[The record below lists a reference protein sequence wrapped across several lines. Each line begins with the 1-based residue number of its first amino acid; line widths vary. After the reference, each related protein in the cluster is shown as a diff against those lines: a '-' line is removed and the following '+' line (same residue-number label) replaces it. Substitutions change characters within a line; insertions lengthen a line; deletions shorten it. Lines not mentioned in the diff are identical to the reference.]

1 MQPSFAVR
9 AIDAAKAVA
18 ADRSPFMALALMAAA
33 MHLAFAAWYTL
44 AKNFAVDGIGMTGA
58 EVGLQE
64 TIREIPGFL
73 AFLVVYVL
81 LLMREQTLALVA
93 LAVLAVGVGITG
105 FFPSVW
111 MFYLTT
117 FFMSVGFHY
126 FETVN
131 QSLKLQW
138 LPQDDAPHMMGRLIA
153 IGAGVQLGVFGLI
166 ALIWKVFAL
175 DFKATFMIFGV
186 LSLAIVIYLWR
197 AFPMFQEHTVQ
208 HKKLIIK
215 KRYWLFYA
223 LKFMGGARRQI
234 FTVFAALLMVEK
246 FGYDVHEVA
255 LLYLVNTGFNLL
267 FASKIGALIGRF
279 GERNALRIEYIGLIG
294 VFVAYAFV
302 SNPYAAAALYIIDH
316 AFFALAIA
324 MNTYFQ
330 KIADPADMA
339 GTAGVSFTINHM
351 AAVVVPAS
359 FGLIWL
365 ASPSLVFLLGAGMA
379 GISFILS
386 SLIPRRPAPGT
397 ETVLSPTPVAAE

>member
-1 MQPSFAVR
+1 VTVFPTIKSL
-9 AIDAAKAVA
+9 A
-18 ADRSPFMALALMAAA
+18 ADRSPFMALALMTIA
-33 MHLAFAAWYTL
+33 MQLAFAAWYTL
-44 AKNFAVDGIGMTGA
+44 AKNFAVDGVGMTGA
-58 EVGLQE
+58 EIGLQE

-81 LLMREQTLALVA
+81 LVMREQTLALWSLV
-93 LAVLAVGVGITG
+93 VLGVGVAITG
-105 FFPSVW
+105 FFPSIW
-111 MFYLTT
+111 GLYLTT

-138 LPQDDAPHMMGRLIA
+138 LPKAEAPQLMGRLIA
-153 IGAGVQLGVFGLI
+153 IGAGAQLAVFALI

-175 DFKATFMIFGV
+175 SFEAAFSIFGL
-186 LSLAIVIYLWR
+186 LSVVIVIYLWR
-197 AFPMFQEHTVQ
+197 AFPLFKEAVPQ

-223 LKFMGGARRQI
+223 LKFMSGARRQI
-234 FTVFAALLMVEK
+234 FTVFAALLMVQK

-255 LLYLVNTGFNLL
+255 LLFLINTGFNMV
-267 FASKIGALIGRF
+267 FAPKIGALIGRF
-279 GERNALRIEYIGLIG
+279 GERNALRLEYVGLIG

-302 SNPYAAAALYIIDH
+302 SNPYAAAGLYIIDH
-316 AFFALAIA
+316 AFFAMAIA
-324 MNTYFQ
+324 INTYFQ

-339 GTAGVSFTINHM
+339 GTAGVSFTINHV
-351 AAVVVPAS
+351 AAVVIPAS

-379 GISFILS
+379 AVSLGLS
-386 SLIPRRPAPGT
+386 WLIPRAPAPGR
-397 ETVLSPTPVAAE
+397 ETILAPMPVAAE